1 MSLFAMQEELT
12 AEQRLSKNV
21 VAIMNDDR
29 HVAMAGLLM
38 VLSGM
43 SVIPHQRR
51 VLTAEM
57 CGSGVRL
64 WTR

>member
-1 MSLFAMQEELT
+1 MMSLFAMQEELT

-38 VLSGM
+38 VAKWHVSDTTPTACTNGRD
-43 SVIPHQRR
+43 VW
-51 VLTAEM
+51 LT
-57 CGSGVRL
+57 CY
-64 WTR
+64 